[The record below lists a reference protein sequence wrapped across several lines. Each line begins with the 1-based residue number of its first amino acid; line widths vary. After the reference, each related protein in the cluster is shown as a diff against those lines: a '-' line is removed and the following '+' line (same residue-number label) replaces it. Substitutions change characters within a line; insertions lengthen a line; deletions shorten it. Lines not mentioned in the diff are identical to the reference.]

1 MPPEPPPHPLLWRP
15 LIPCTTIR
23 VPSRKAAHVTFMRWK
38 RRQRWIEDPRKAGV
52 APHRPSDPTGGARLA
67 PATLHHPL
75 HDLALRSSSTFSS
88 IPPEATV
95 CAVQHLGGRY
105 YYNFPKML
113 SVATH
118 ASLAR
123 ATTPSNAPARTR
135 RPFPHPLAS
144 TPTETPAFVST
155 SQPDG
160 PLYTPTGT
168 PKPGQRDSVPAV
180 SWLPLAVPGLQAVR
194 GEANTC
200 YAEQFRVRG
209 SEVGPDQ
216 VRGCIT

>member
-1 MPPEPPPHPLLWRP
+1 MVLWG
-15 LIPCTTIR
+15 
-23 VPSRKAAHVTFMRWK
+23 SAAALF
-38 RRQRWIEDPRKAGV
+38 
-52 APHRPSDPTGGARLA
+52 SL
-67 PATLHHPL
+67 L
-75 HDLALRSSSTFSS
+75 HDFYPVMILTFILSFIGNSFVRSFSQL
-88 IPPEATV
+88 P
-95 CAVQHLGGRY
+95 L
-105 YYNFPKML
+105 
-113 SVATH
+113 
-118 ASLAR
+118 
-123 ATTPSNAPARTR
+123 
-135 RPFPHPLAS
+135 PHPLAS

-168 PKPGQRDSVPAV
+168 PKPGQHDSVPAV